1 MDSLPL
7 DTSHP
12 AVRDYLALVRLQVH
26 YLSTIIII
34 VSLTRPGGTH
44 TTVTADQHCVGRRLC
59 LRDEPLDPKNIE
71 IVPHPGLPPTIRD
84 FGRTLTKGVGLSLV
98 FANWVM
104 ALWAIAW
111 VFEWFILATVFQGI
125 LLILLLYSNIALLT
139 YHAPTTQRP
148 FDMALIHAPL
158 RFFFVVQFALM
169 LPLNLLCV
177 KLYFQRSYSLTQSSI
192 ALGLTYI
199 PLYDGTPANYNDHQ
213 WPAFGVVLGTN
224 IITVLIFTALL
235 PLALVAS
242 YVRAYLYD
250 RQDSRRVA
258 LAGDDHPG
266 LRPTMPSNDSQVQ
279 GPREVD
285 PESVWGN

>member
-12 AVRDYLALVRLQVH
+12 AVRDYLALVRLQ
-26 YLSTIIII
+26 
-34 VSLTRPGGTH
+34 
-44 TTVTADQHCVGRRLC
+44 
-59 LRDEPLDPKNIE
+59 
-71 IVPHPGLPPTIRD
+71 
-84 FGRTLTKGVGLSLV
+84 RTLTKGVGLSLV

-177 KLYFQRSYSLTQSSI
+177 KLYFPRSYSLTQSSI